1 MSPRIVLV
9 HGLGRDLHDW
19 DAVVPGLADLAEC
32 TAVDL
37 AGFGVEP
44 PPTDGRYSP
53 EAHAARVADRV
64 LTGPGPVHLVGNS
77 LGGLVAVIAA
87 ARHPDKVA
95 TLTLVAPALPLG
107 GATTGGRT
115 LALLGVPTVGT
126 ALMRSAR
133 RRDLERRTRDLLR
146 LTFARPGEVGPERLA
161 ALRTAVEARD
171 LVPHA
176 DGAFS
181 GSVRGIALQLLRPGP
196 VRRAVASLRMPV
208 TALYGRHD
216 RLVPVGHAVRFKR
229 LLPAADVRVLE
240 HAGHLI
246 QLEDPGD
253 VAAAVRRQVEAS
265 SGAVPSTPREST

>member
-1 MSPRIVLV
+1 MNARIVLV

-19 DAVVPGLADLAEC
+19 DAVVPGLADVAEC

-44 PPTDGRYSP
+44 PPPDARYGP

-64 LTGPGPVHLVGNS
+64 LTGTGPVHLVGNS
-77 LGGLVAVIAA
+77 LGGLVSVLAA
-87 ARHPDKVA
+87 ARHPEKVA

-107 GATTGGRT
+107 GSTTGGRT
-115 LALLGVPTVGT
+115 LALLGVPAVGT
-126 ALMRSAR
+126 ALMRGAR
-133 RRDLERRTRDLLR
+133 GRDLERRTHDLLR
-146 LTFARPGEVGPERLA
+146 LTFARPGEVGPERMA
-161 ALRTAVEARD
+161 ALRAAVEARD

-176 DGAFS
+176 DDAFS
-181 GSVRGIALQLLRPGP
+181 ATVRAIALQLLRPGP

-216 RLVPVGHAVRFKR
+216 RLVPVRHAVRFKR
-229 LLPAADVRVLE
+229 LLPAADVRVLQ

-246 QLEDPGD
+246 QLEDPSD
-253 VAAAVRRQVEAS
+253 VVAAVRRQVTAYS
-265 SGAVPSTPREST
+265 HAVVSTPGEGA